1 MSEYVIQGQTL
12 TGIADAIRAQ
22 LGTQQ
27 QYTPESMA
35 AAIGSIQGGG
45 AGAEDALISR
55 QISGTYTNNRVLAI
69 GANAFKSCT
78 NLEEVS
84 FDKAMTIGN
93 AAFSSCS
100 NIVKGYFPAAEK
112 TENQAFMGLLRS
124 EVLYF
129 GKLKTV
135 AVQAFQNVGS
145 SLSDPSASIIII
157 ASPTVCTLVNTN
169 GFYMFSGIIYVPDNL
184 LDQYKV
190 ETNWVTIADQIKRL
204 SELPAEVQEW
214 LDQQGGATT

>member
-1 MSEYVIQGQTL
+1 MIQGQTL

-22 LGTQQ
+22 LGTEQ

-35 AAIGSIQGGG
+35 AAIGSIKGGG
-45 AGAEDALISR
+45 TETEDALVTR
-55 QISGTYTNNRVLAI
+55 QISGVYTNNRVSSI
-69 GANAFKSCT
+69 GANAFKSCSGLT
-78 NLEEVS
+78 EVR
-84 FDKAMTIGN
+84 FDKAASVGN

-100 NIVKGYFPAAEK
+100 NIVKGYFPAAET
-112 TENQAFMGLLRS
+112 TENQAFLSLSRS

-145 SLSDPSASIIII
+145 SLSDPKTSIIII
-157 ASPTVCTLVNTN
+157 ATPTVCTLVNTN
-169 GFYMFSGIIYVPDNL
+169 GFYMFSGNIYVTDNL
-184 LDQYKV
+184 FDQYKV

-214 LDQQGGATT
+214 IDQQGGASA

>member
-1 MSEYVIQGQTL
+1 MIQGQTL

-22 LGTQQ
+22 LGTEQ

-35 AAIGSIQGGG
+35 AAIGNIQGGG
-45 AGAEDALISR
+45 TETEDALISR
-55 QISGTYTNNRVLAI
+55 KINGTYTNNRILAI
-69 GANAFKSCT
+69 GANAFKSCS
-78 NLEEVS
+78 NLKEVR
-84 FDKAMTIGN
+84 FDKAVTIGN

-100 NIVKGYFPAAEK
+100 NIVKGYFPAAET
-112 TENQAFMGLLRS
+112 TENQAFLSLLKS
-124 EVLYF
+124 EALYF

-157 ASPTVCTLVNTN
+157 ASATVCTLVNAN
-169 GFYMFSGIIYVPDNL
+169 GFYMFSGSIYVPDNL
-184 LDQYKV
+184 LEQYKV

-204 SELPAEVQEW
+204 SELPAEIQEW
-214 LDQQGGATT
+214 LDQQGGAV